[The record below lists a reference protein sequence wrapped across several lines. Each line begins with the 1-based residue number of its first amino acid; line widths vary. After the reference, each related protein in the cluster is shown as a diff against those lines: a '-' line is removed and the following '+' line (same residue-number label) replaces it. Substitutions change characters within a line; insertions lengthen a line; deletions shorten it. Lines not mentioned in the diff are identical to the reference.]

1 MVEQENHAPGPSVN
15 PAEPGPGHAPHPA
28 PSSGIPEPGKA
39 GKPSLAAEIR
49 RRRIVPASTAY
60 VVAVFA
66 ALQGVDVLRNAFE
79 LPHAVLVVATWIG
92 VLGFPLNLFFAWQA
106 HDSDDDIWTS
116 LGRRL
121 PKPTWI
127 LVGVLAIAAGGVAAW
142 RVWGQARPPPRTLTV
157 LVADLQNWTGE
168 GVFDG
173 TLEPALGLALEGASF
188 INAFRR
194 ENARKVANDLKL
206 EGANLDEK
214 RARLVA
220 QREGIGVVTS
230 GSIEKTAS
238 GYRVSLRAVDAFTG
252 KELVS
257 AKEDVAT
264 KDAALSAAGKLAA
277 RVRTALGDATPE
289 ATQLK
294 DAETFSAGSLDAAHE
309 YALGMAS
316 TEEGKTDEAIRHFLA
331 AVKIDPQM
339 GRAWSGLA
347 VVEQNRGR
355 NVEAERYFEK
365 ALAHVDRMSER
376 EKYRSRSVYYL
387 HKDDVDKAIEDL
399 VPLLQKYPG
408 DNAGHANLA
417 VAWQLKRD
425 FKKALESGRRAV
437 EISPK
442 KVAQRNN
449 LGLFA
454 MYAGDFDT
462 AIREQQK
469 VLELSPG
476 FPGGYVGLALAQYAS
491 GRRDEA
497 IATWNRLGAFGGDS
511 ASIAAEGLADAAV
524 LEGRLGDARAL
535 LEKGIEDDTQASR
548 EEALGRK
555 LAMLGSIH
563 LATGQPAKALAA
575 AERGRKVTSAD
586 YVLFQVGLVFLGAG
600 DDRKARAIA
609 EDLEKRLGI
618 DARMYA
624 LVLNGAIATRKKN
637 HVEAVAK
644 MKAATLLVDAWPAR
658 YGLGR
663 AYLEA
668 GAYPQAQQELEAA
681 VMRRGEATDVFLQI
695 VPTYRFFG
703 QAQYHLGRAQEAL
716 KSPMAVETFK
726 AFLSA
731 KRGSEDPLVAD
742 AKKRAGVP

>member
-1 MVEQENHAPGPSVN
+1 M
-15 PAEPGPGHAPHPA
+15 
-28 PSSGIPEPGKA
+28 
-39 GKPSLAAEIR
+39 
-49 RRRIVPASTAY
+49 
-60 VVAVFA
+60 
-66 ALQGVDVLRNAFE
+66 LQGVDVVRSSLDLPPVLLRIG
-79 LPHAVLVVATWIG
+79 LVIAA
-92 VLGFPLNLFFAWQA
+92 LGFPVNLFLAWQA
-106 HDSDDDIWTS
+106 HDNDDDPWTTFA
-116 LGRRL
+116 RKL
-121 PKPTWI
+121 PRPTWI
-127 LVGVLAIAAGGVAAW
+127 LVGVLAVAAGGVAAW

-188 INAFRR
+188 INAYRR

-238 GYRVSLRAVDAFTG
+238 GYRISLRAVDAFTG

-257 AKEDVAT
+257 AREDVAT
-264 KDAALSAAGKLAA
+264 KDAALPAAGKLAA

-316 TEEGKTDEAIRHFLA
+316 TEDGKTDDAIRHFLE

-355 NVEAERYFEK
+355 NAEAERYFDK

-425 FKKALESGRRAV
+425 FKKALESGQRAV

-497 IATWNRLGAFGGDS
+497 ISTWTRLGAFGGDS
-511 ASIAAEGLADAAV
+511 ASIAAEGLADVAA
-524 LEGRLGDARAL
+524 LEARLGDARAL
-535 LEKGIEDDTQASR
+535 LEKAIEEDAQA
-548 EEALGRK
+548 E
-555 LAMLGSIH
+555 
-563 LATGQPAKALAA
+563 P
-575 AERGRKVTSAD
+575 RG
-586 YVLFQVGLVFLGAG
+586 GAG
-600 DDRKARAIA
+600 DGSSPCSGRSTSPPGSRRRPSPRPRGG
-609 EDLEKRLGI
+609 ERP
-618 DARMYA
+618 
-624 LVLNGAIATRKKN
+624 
-637 HVEAVAK
+637 
-644 MKAATLLVDAWPAR
+644 PAR
-658 YGLGR
+658 TTCSSRWGSSSWEPATTGR
-663 AYLEA
+663 
-668 GAYPQAQQELEAA
+668 P
-681 VMRRGEATDVFLQI
+681 
-695 VPTYRFFG
+695 VP
-703 QAQYHLGRAQEAL
+703 
-716 KSPMAVETFK
+716 SPTTSRSG
-726 AFLSA
+726 SA
-731 KRGSEDPLVAD
+731 SIPACTRSS
-742 AKKRAGVP
+742 

>member
-1 MVEQENHAPGPSVN
+1 MVDRDVPAGEQARKASFL
-15 PAEPGPGHAPHPA
+15 AE
-28 PSSGIPEPGKA
+28 
-39 GKPSLAAEIR
+39 LR
-49 RRRIVPASTAY
+49 RRHIFRTSSAY
-60 VVAVFA
+60 VLGAFAV
-66 ALQGVDVLRNAFE
+66 LQGVDMVRASLDFPPVLLR
-79 LPHAVLVVATWIG
+79 IG
-92 VLGFPLNLFFAWQA
+92 MVIAAIGFPLNLFLAWQA
-106 HDSDDDIWTS
+106 YDTDDDAWS
-116 LGRRL
+116 AFARKL
-121 PKPTWI
+121 PRPTWI
-127 LVGVLAIAAGGVAAW
+127 LVGVLAVAAAGVASW
-142 RVWGQARPPPRTLTV
+142 RIWGQAGPPPRNLTV
-157 LVADLQNWTGE
+157 LVADLQNLTGE

-188 INAFRR
+188 INAYRR
-194 ENARKVANDLKL
+194 ENARKVANDLEL
-206 EGANLDEK
+206 EGSNLDEK

-230 GSIEKTAS
+230 GSVEKVAA

-257 AKEDVAT
+257 AREDVAT
-264 KDAALSAAGKLAA
+264 KDAALGAVGKLAG

-289 ATQLK
+289 AIQLK
-294 DAETFSAGSLDAAHE
+294 DAETFSAGSLDAAHA

-316 TEEGKTDEAIRHFLA
+316 IEEGKTDEAIRNFLE
-331 AVKIDPQM
+331 AVRLDPDM

-355 NVEAERYFEK
+355 NAEADRYFEK

-469 VLELSPG
+469 VLELSPD
-476 FPGGYVGLALAQYAS
+476 FPGAYVGLALAQYAS

-497 IATWNRLGAFGGDS
+497 IATWTRLGALGGDAGS
-511 ASIAAEGLADAAV
+511 LAKEGLADAAI
-524 LEGRLGDARAL
+524 LEGRLGDARTL
-535 LEKGIEDDTQASR
+535 LEKGIDDDAQAGR

-555 LAMLGSIH
+555 LAMLGSVH
-563 LATGQPAKALAA
+563 LATGQPARALAA
-575 AERGRKVTSAD
+575 AERGRKATSAD
-586 YVLFQVGLVFLGAG
+586 YVLFQVGMVFLGAG

-609 EDLEKRLGI
+609 DDLEKRLGV

-624 LVLNGAIATRKKN
+624 LVLEGGIASRKKN

-644 MKAATLLVDAWPAR
+644 MKAATQLVDAWPAR
-658 YGLGR
+658 FGLGR

-668 GAYPQAQQELEAA
+668 GAYPQAQQELEAV
-681 VMRRGEATDVFLQI
+681 VMRRGEATDAFLQI
-695 VPTYRFFG
+695 VPTYRYFG
-703 QAQYHLGRAQEAL
+703 QAQYHLARAQEAM
-716 KSPMAVETFK
+716 KSPVAVQTFR
-726 AFLSA
+726 AYLSS
-731 KRGSEDPLVAD
+731 KRGSDDPLIAD
-742 AKKRAGVP
+742 AKRRAGVP

>member
-1 MVEQENHAPGPSVN
+1 MGELDGQAPGPPVK
-15 PAEPGPGHAPHPA
+15 
-28 PSSGIPEPGKA
+28 PERPP
-39 GKPSLAAEIR
+39 KPSFVAELK
-49 RRRIVPASTAY
+49 RRRIFQASSAY
-60 VVAVFA
+60 VIAVVA
-66 ALQGVDVLRNAFE
+66 ALQGVDVLRNALE
-79 LPHAVLVVATWIG
+79 LPHSVLVAATWLGAI
-92 VLGFPLNLFFAWQA
+92 GFPFNLFFAWQA
-106 HDSDDDIWTS
+106 ADSDNDVWTS
-116 LGRRL
+116 LGRKL
-121 PKPTWI
+121 PRPTWV
-127 LVGVLAIAAGGVAAW
+127 LVGVLAVGAGGLVAW
-142 RVWGQARPPPRTLTV
+142 RVWGERKPPPRTLTV

-188 INAFRR
+188 INAYRR

-206 EGANLDEK
+206 EGSNLDEK

-238 GYRVSLRAVDAFTG
+238 GYRVSLHAVDAFTG
-252 KELVS
+252 KELVKAS
-257 AKEDVAT
+257 EDVKA
-264 KDAALSAAGKLAA
+264 KDAALAAVGKLAA
-277 RVRTALGDATPE
+277 SIRAALGDATPE
-289 ATQLK
+289 AAQLK
-294 DAETFSAGSLDAAHE
+294 EAETFSAGSLEAAHA
-309 YALGMAS
+309 YALGMAA
-316 TEEGKTDEAIRHFLA
+316 TEEGKTDDAIRQFLE
-331 AVKIDPQM
+331 AVRLDPEM

-355 NVEAERYFEK
+355 NSEAEQYFEK
-365 ALAHVDRMSER
+365 ALARVDRMSER

-425 FKKALESGRRAV
+425 FRKALESGRRAV

-476 FPGGYVGLALAQYAS
+476 FPGAYVGLALAQYAS

-497 IATWNRLGAFGGDS
+497 IATWTRLGAFSGDS
-511 ASIAAEGLADAAV
+511 ASLSAEGLADVAM
-524 LEGRLGDARAL
+524 LEGRLGDARTL
-535 LEKGIEDDTQASR
+535 LEKAVEDDAQASR
-548 EEALGRK
+548 QEALGRK
-555 LAMLGSIH
+555 LAMLGAIH
-563 LATGQPAKALAA
+563 VSTGQPARALAA
-575 AERGRKVTSAD
+575 AERARKATSAD
-586 YVLFQVGLVFLGAG
+586 HVLFQAGTVFLGAG
-600 DDRKARAIA
+600 DDRKAGAIA
-609 EDLEKRLGI
+609 AELGKRLGV
-618 DARMYA
+618 DARMYG
-624 LVLNGAIATRKKN
+624 LVLDGAIATRKKN

-644 MKAATLLVDAWPAR
+644 MKAATQLVDAWPAR

-663 AYLEA
+663 AYQEA

-695 VPTYRFFG
+695 VPTYRYFG
-703 QAQYHLGRAQEAL
+703 LAQYHLARTQEAL
-716 KSPMAVETFK
+716 KSPVAVETFR
-726 AFLSA
+726 AFLSG
-731 KRGSEDPLVAD
+731 KRGSDDPLVAD

>member
-1 MVEQENHAPGPSVN
+1 MVDRDVP
-15 PAEPGPGHAPHPA
+15 PAEQPR
-28 PSSGIPEPGKA
+28 KA
-39 GKPSLAAEIR
+39 SFLAELR
-49 RRRIVPASTAY
+49 RRHIFRTSSAY
-60 VVAVFA
+60 VLGAFAV
-66 ALQGVDVLRNAFE
+66 LQGVDMVRASLDFPPVVLRMGMVIA
-79 LPHAVLVVATWIG
+79 AI
-92 VLGFPLNLFFAWQA
+92 GFPLNLFLAWQA
-106 HDSDDDIWTS
+106 YDTDDDAWS
-116 LGRRL
+116 AFARKL
-121 PKPTWI
+121 PRPTWI
-127 LVGVLAIAAGGVAAW
+127 LVGVLAVAAAGVASW
-142 RVWGQARPPPRTLTV
+142 RIWGQASPPPRNLTV
-157 LVADLQNWTGE
+157 LVADLQNLTGE

-188 INAFRR
+188 INAYRR

-206 EGANLDEK
+206 EGSNLDEK

-230 GSIEKTAS
+230 GSVEKVAA

-257 AKEDVAT
+257 AREDVAT
-264 KDAALSAAGKLAA
+264 KDAALTAAGKLAG

-289 ATQLK
+289 AIQLK
-294 DAETFSAGSLDAAHE
+294 DAETFSAGSLDAAHA

-316 TEEGKTDEAIRHFLA
+316 IEEGKTDEAIRNFLE
-331 AVKIDPQM
+331 AVRLDPQM

-355 NVEAERYFEK
+355 NAEADRYFEK

-476 FPGGYVGLALAQYAS
+476 FPGAFVGLALAQYAS

-497 IATWNRLGAFGGDS
+497 MATWTRLGALGGDAGS
-511 ASIAAEGLADAAV
+511 LATEGLADAAM
-524 LEGRLGDARAL
+524 LEGRLGDARTL
-535 LEKGIEDDTQASR
+535 LEKGVEDDAQAGR

-563 LATGQPAKALAA
+563 LASGQPARAHAA
-575 AERGRKVTSAD
+575 AERGRRATSAD
-586 YVLFQVGLVFLGAG
+586 YVLFQVGMVFLGAG
-600 DDRKARAIA
+600 DERKARAIA
-609 EDLEKRLGI
+609 DDLEKRLGV

-624 LVLNGAIATRKKN
+624 LVLEGGIASRKKN

-644 MKAATLLVDAWPAR
+644 MKAATQLVDAWPAR
-658 YGLGR
+658 FALGR
-663 AYLEA
+663 AYLDA

-681 VMRRGEATDVFLQI
+681 VTRRGEATDAFLQI
-695 VPTYRFFG
+695 VPTYRYFG
-703 QAQYHLGRAQEAL
+703 QAQYHLARAQEAM
-716 KSPMAVETFK
+716 KSPVAVETFR
-726 AFLSA
+726 AYLSS
-731 KRGSEDPLVAD
+731 KRGSDDPLIAD
-742 AKKRAGVP
+742 AKRRAGVP

>member
-1 MVEQENHAPGPSVN
+1 MADPDIPGGVQGN
-15 PAEPGPGHAPHPA
+15 GQGLPA
-28 PSSGIPEPGKA
+28 PARKTSF
-39 GKPSLAAEIR
+39 LAEIR
-49 RRRIVPASTAY
+49 RRRIVPTSSAY

-66 ALQGVDVLRNAFE
+66 VLQGVDVLRNAFD
-79 LPHAVLVVATWIG
+79 LPHTFLVVATWIG

-116 LGRRL
+116 LGRKL
-121 PKPTWI
+121 PRPTWI
-127 LVGVLAIAAGGVAAW
+127 LVGVLAIGAGGVAAW
-142 RVWGQARPPPRTLTV
+142 RFWGQRPPPPRTLTV
-157 LVADLQNWTGE
+157 LVADLQNGTGE

-173 TLEPALGLALEGASF
+173 TLEPALGLALEGAPF
-188 INAFRR
+188 INAYRR
-194 ENARKVANDLKL
+194 DTARKVADDLKL

-238 GYRVSLRAVDAFTG
+238 GYRISLRAVDAFTG

-257 AKEDVAT
+257 AREDIGS
-264 KDAALSAAGKLAA
+264 KDGALSAAGKLAA
-277 RVRTALGDATPE
+277 SVRTALGDATPE

-294 DAETFSAGSLDAAHE
+294 DAETFSAGSLEAAHA
-309 YALGMAS
+309 YALGMAA
-316 TEEGKTDEAIRHFLA
+316 TQDGKTDDAIRHFLE
-331 AVKIDPQM
+331 AVKIDPRM

-355 NVEAERYFEK
+355 NAEAERYFEK
-365 ALAHVDRMSER
+365 ALAHVDRMSDR

-425 FKKALESGRRAV
+425 FKKALESGQRAV

-454 MYAGDFDT
+454 MYAGDYDT

-476 FPGGYVGLALAQYAS
+476 FVGGYVGLALAQYAS

-497 IATWNRLGAFGGDS
+497 MATWTRLGALGGDA

-535 LEKGIEDDTQASR
+535 LEKAIEDDAQANR

-555 LAMLGSIH
+555 LALLGSIH
-563 LATGQPAKALAA
+563 LATGQTAKALAA
-575 AERGRKVTSAD
+575 AEKGRKATSAD

-600 DDRKARAIA
+600 EDRKAQAIA
-609 EDLEKRLGI
+609 EDLEKRLGV

-624 LVLNGAIATRKKN
+624 LVLDGAIASRKKN

-644 MKAATLLVDAWPAR
+644 VKAATQLVDAWPAR
-658 YGLGR
+658 YALGR
-663 AYLEA
+663 VYLEA

-681 VMRRGEATDVFLQI
+681 VARRGEATDVFLQI
-695 VPTYRFFG
+695 VPTYRYFG
-703 QAQYHLGRAQEAL
+703 QAQYYLGRAQEAL
-716 KSPMAVETFK
+716 KSPVAMETFRS
-726 AFLSA
+726 FLSA
-731 KRGSEDPLVAD
+731 KRGIEDPMIAD

>member
-1 MVEQENHAPGPSVN
+1 MVDPDVREEARPRKTSFL
-15 PAEPGPGHAPHPA
+15 AE
-28 PSSGIPEPGKA
+28 
-39 GKPSLAAEIR
+39 LR
-49 RRRIVPASTAY
+49 RRHIFRTSSAY
-60 VVAVFA
+60 LLGAFAV
-66 ALQGVDVLRNAFE
+66 LQGVDMVRAHLDLSPLLMRIGLVLA
-79 LPHAVLVVATWIG
+79 AI
-92 VLGFPLNLFFAWQA
+92 GFPVNLFLAWQA
-106 HDSDDDIWTS
+106 YDTDDDPWSTFA
-116 LGRRL
+116 RKL
-121 PKPTWI
+121 PRPTWI
-127 LVGVLAIAAGGVAAW
+127 LVAVLALAAGGGAAW
-142 RVWGQARPPPRTLTV
+142 RIWGQAPPPPRNITV
-157 LVADLQNWTGE
+157 LVADLQNWTGD

-188 INAFRR
+188 INAYRR
-194 ENARKVANDLKL
+194 DTARKIANDLKL

-230 GSIEKTAS
+230 GSVERTAS
-238 GYRVSLRAVDAFTG
+238 GYRVSLHAVDAFTG
-252 KELVS
+252 KELVKS
-257 AKEDVAT
+257 SEDVKA
-264 KDAALSAAGKLAA
+264 KDAALAAVGKLAA
-277 RVRTALGDATPE
+277 SLRAALGDVTPE
-289 ATQLK
+289 AAQLK
-294 DAETFSAGSLDAAHE
+294 EAETFSAGSLEAAHA
-309 YALGMAS
+309 YALGMAA
-316 TEEGKTDEAIRHFLA
+316 TEDGKTDDAIRHFRE
-331 AVKIDPQM
+331 AVRLDPEM

-355 NVEAERYFEK
+355 NPEAEQYFEK
-365 ALAHVDRMSER
+365 ALARVDRMSER

-476 FPGGYVGLALAQYAS
+476 FPGAYVGLALAQYAS

-497 IATWNRLGAFGGDS
+497 IATWTRLGAFGGD
-511 ASIAAEGLADAAV
+511 ASSLAAEGLADAAM
-524 LEGRLGDARAL
+524 LEGRLGDARTL
-535 LEKGIEDDTQASR
+535 LEKAVEEDARASR
-548 EEALGRK
+548 QEALGRK
-555 LAMLGSIH
+555 LAMLGAIH
-563 LATGQPAKALAA
+563 LATGQPARALAA
-575 AERGRKVTSAD
+575 AERARKATSAD
-586 YVLFQVGLVFLGAG
+586 HVLFQVGLVFLGAG
-600 DDRKARAIA
+600 DDRKARSVVD
-609 EDLEKRLGI
+609 DLEKRLGV

-624 LVLNGAIATRKKN
+624 LVLDGGIASRKKN

-644 MKAATLLVDAWPAR
+644 MKAAIQLVDAWPAR
-658 YGLGR
+658 FGLGR

-681 VMRRGEATDVFLQI
+681 VMRRGEATDAFLQI
-695 VPTYRFFG
+695 VPTYRYFG
-703 QAQYHLGRAQEAL
+703 QAQYQLGRAQEAL
-716 KSPMAVETFK
+716 KSPVAVETFR

-731 KRGSEDPLVAD
+731 KRGNDDPLVAD
-742 AKKRAGVP
+742 AKRRAGVP

>member
-1 MVEQENHAPGPSVN
+1 M
-15 PAEPGPGHAPHPA
+15 
-28 PSSGIPEPGKA
+28 
-39 GKPSLAAEIR
+39 LT
-49 RRRIVPASTAY
+49 RIGLIVSA
-60 VVAVFA
+60 
-66 ALQGVDVLRNAFE
+66 
-79 LPHAVLVVATWIG
+79 I
-92 VLGFPLNLFFAWQA
+92 GFPVNLFLAWQA
-106 HDSDDDIWTS
+106 YDTDDDPWTTFA
-116 LGRRL
+116 RKL
-121 PKPTWI
+121 PRPTWI
-127 LVGVLAIAAGGVAAW
+127 LVAVLALAAGGVAAW
-142 RVWGQARPPPRTLTV
+142 RIWGQAPPPPRTLTV

-188 INAFRR
+188 INAYRR
-194 ENARKVANDLKL
+194 ENARKIANDLKL
-206 EGANLDEK
+206 EGSNLDEK

-257 AKEDVAT
+257 AKEDVT
-264 KDAALSAAGKLAA
+264 SKDAALTAAGKLAA

-294 DAETFSAGSLDAAHE
+294 DAETFSAGSLDAAHD

-316 TEEGKTDEAIRHFLA
+316 VEEGKTDDAIRNFLE
-331 AVKIDPQM
+331 AVRIDPQM

-355 NVEAERYFEK
+355 NAEADRYFEK

-491 GRRDEA
+491 GRRDDA
-497 IATWNRLGAFGGDS
+497 IATWTRLGAFGGDA
-511 ASIAAEGLADAAV
+511 ASIAVEGLADVAISR
-524 LEGRLGDARAL
+524 GGSSDARAL
-535 LEKGIEDDTQASR
+535 LEKGDRGRRPGEPRGGAGA
-548 EEALGRK
+548 EARHARLP
-555 LAMLGSIH
+555 IH
-563 LATGQPAKALAA
+563 LATGQTAKALAA
-575 AERGRKVTSAD
+575 AGAGARPTDAD
-586 YVLFQVGLVFLGAG
+586 YVLFQVGMVFLGAG

-609 EDLEKRLGI
+609 DDLDKRLGV
-618 DARMYA
+618 DARA
-624 LVLNGAIATRKKN
+624 CTRSSCDGAIATRKKS

-644 MKAATLLVDAWPAR
+644 FKAATQLVDAWPAR

-668 GAYPQAQQELEAA
+668 GRLRR
-681 VMRRGEATDVFLQI
+681 RRG
-695 VPTYRFFG
+695 RSS
-703 QAQYHLGRAQEAL
+703 R
-716 KSPMAVETFK
+716 
-726 AFLSA
+726 
-731 KRGSEDPLVAD
+731 RW
-742 AKKRAGVP
+742 

>member
-1 MVEQENHAPGPSVN
+1 MN
-15 PAEPGPGHAPHPA
+15 PTA
-28 PSSGIPEPGKA
+28 PEPGAPNPARKT
-39 GKPSLAAEIR
+39 SFLAELR
-49 RRRIVPASTAY
+49 RRHIFRTSSAY
-60 VVAVFA
+60 LLGAFAV
-66 ALQGVDVLRNAFE
+66 LQGVDMVRASLDLPPVLTR
-79 LPHAVLVVATWIG
+79 IG
-92 VLGFPLNLFFAWQA
+92 LIVSAIGFPVNLFLAWQA
-106 HDSDDDIWTS
+106 YDTDDDPWSTFA
-116 LGRRL
+116 RKL
-121 PKPTWI
+121 PRPTWI
-127 LVGVLAIAAGGVAAW
+127 LVAVLALAAGGGAAW
-142 RVWGQARPPPRTLTV
+142 RIWGQAPPPPRTLTV

-188 INAFRR
+188 INAYRR

-206 EGANLDEK
+206 EGSNLDEK

-230 GSIEKTAS
+230 GSVEKTAS

-257 AKEDVAT
+257 AKEDVAS
-264 KDAALSAAGKLAA
+264 KDGALTAAGKLAA

-289 ATQLK
+289 ASQLK
-294 DAETFSAGSLDAAHE
+294 DAETFSAGSLDAAHA

-316 TEEGKTDEAIRHFLA
+316 IEEGKTDEAIRNFLE

-355 NVEAERYFEK
+355 NAEAERYFEK

-425 FKKALESGRRAV
+425 FRKALESGRRAV

-462 AIREQQK
+462 GIREQQK

-476 FPGGYVGLALAQYAS
+476 FRGAYVGLALAQYAS

-497 IATWNRLGAFGGDS
+497 IATWTHLGAFGGD
-511 ASIAAEGLADAAV
+511 ASSLATEGLADVAV
-524 LEGRLGDARAL
+524 FEGRLVDARTL
-535 LEKGIEDDTQASR
+535 LEKGIEDDAQASR

-575 AERGRKVTSAD
+575 AERGRKATAAD
-586 YVLFQVGLVFLGAG
+586 YVLFQVGAVFLGAG

-609 EDLEKRLGI
+609 DDLGKRLGI

-624 LVLNGAIATRKKN
+624 LVLDGAIATRKKN

-644 MKAATLLVDAWPAR
+644 MKAATQLVDAWPAR

-668 GAYPQAQQELEAA
+668 GAYPQAQQELEA
-681 VMRRGEATDVFLQI
+681 VVTRRGEATDVFLQI
-695 VPTYRFFG
+695 VPTYRYFG

-716 KSPMAVETFK
+716 KSPVATETFR
-726 AFLSA
+726 AFLST
-731 KRGSEDPLVAD
+731 KRGSDDPLVAD